1 MSRLKKIRCIL
12 LFFGVICFLFPV
24 RIHAYIDPGTGSYI
38 LQLLLAA
45 FIGVSVGI
53 RIFWKKIKTFCS
65 GLFHKKT
72 DHEG

>member
-1 MSRLKKIRCIL
+1 MNRLKKICCVL

-38 LQLLLAA
+38 LQLLFAA
-45 FIGVSVGI
+45 FIGISLGI
-53 RIFWKKIKTFCS
+53 SLFWKKIKAFCA
-65 GLFHKKT
+65 GLFRKKP